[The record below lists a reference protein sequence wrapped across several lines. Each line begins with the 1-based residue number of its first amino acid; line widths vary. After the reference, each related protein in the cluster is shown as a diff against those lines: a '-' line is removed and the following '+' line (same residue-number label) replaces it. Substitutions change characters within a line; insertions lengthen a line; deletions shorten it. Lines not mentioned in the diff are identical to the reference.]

1 MPCRAVRTG
10 SGSGQAERLADCAG
24 ACPLVSHL
32 AGYASTRR
40 AATTATPCASST
52 WSASPRTT
60 RPSLSRRPTCT
71 ASSSPGEPSSLPSPS
86 PRPLHMLPLP
96 AHTDSLLCV
105 DLASACWSRSSF
117 STTHSIR
124 TPTSQGCVAAAAPQG
139 RVHRLNHQL
148 CWARGDKQVGGLKVQ
163 ELNNLEQDFLSYLR
177 FELGAHPDAVQA
189 YWRRLQPFTLCT
201 PECGRG
207 T

>member
-1 MPCRAVRTG
+1 MA
-10 SGSGQAERLADCAG
+10 
-24 ACPLVSHL
+24 
-32 AGYASTRR
+32 
-40 AATTATPCASST
+40 AAT
-52 WSASPRTT
+52 
-60 RPSLSRRPTCT
+60 
-71 ASSSPGEPSSLPSPS
+71 
-86 PRPLHMLPLP
+86 
-96 AHTDSLLCV
+96 
-105 DLASACWSRSSF
+105 
-117 STTHSIR
+117 
-124 TPTSQGCVAAAAPQG
+124 PQG